1 MCNFFK
7 ARFVHAKQTLNNPS
21 FLMPLVQFEVTKKE
35 TANTDDF
42 CSRGLMHA
50 EPSRYINKIE
60 YVQVQFLH
68 F

>member
-7 ARFVHAKQTLNNPS
+7 ARFVQAKQTLNNPF

-42 CSRGLMHA
+42 CSSGPMVNLA
-50 EPSRYINKIE
+50 AT
-60 YVQVQFLH
+60 
-68 F
+68 